1 MIRVDARNIEEV
13 RNDFKKLYRI
23 LQRTKAIDKVAA
35 DARNIVVERSLRGK
49 DVNRRPFV
57 PYSEKPIYMAPD
69 HRPKP
74 KGGRRK
80 SKLGNRDLNTIAYD
94 GGYAEFA
101 RKTKRKKTVNLFAS
115 GDMFRSFQAQPISP
129 LRAIVAF
136 TRNNPALKALA
147 NNRRREF
154 VGIHEGKELQTLQ
167 KTFEKIILTD
177 IAKAGF

>member
-1 MIRVDARNIEEV
+1 MIRIDTSEIEEV

-23 LQRTKAIDKVAA
+23 LQRTNAIDKVAA

-49 DVNRRPFV
+49 DVNRQPFV
-57 PYSEKPIYMAPD
+57 PYSEKPLYMAQD

-74 KGGRRK
+74 KGGRRR
-80 SKLGNRDLNTIAYD
+80 SQDGRRKLKTVAYD

-101 RKTKRKKTVNLFAS
+101 RKTKRKKRVNLFAS
-115 GDMFRSFQAQPISP
+115 GDMFRSFQAQPVSP

-136 TRNNPALKALA
+136 TRNNPALKALG
-147 NNRRREF
+147 NQQRREF

-167 KTFEKIILTD
+167 KSFERIILTD